1 MIGFLAIPML
11 FALAAL
17 WMTRRGQLP
26 HQRWLSWFAL
36 LALPTPFLANS
47 AGWVFTEMGRQPWV
61 VVPNPTGDQMLRLTV
76 DHGVSGH
83 SAGLVLTSLCVFTL
97 LYAGL
102 AVIWFWLIRR
112 YVVEGPLEHDSE
124 PAPPMPP
131 AADEL
136 APLSFAY

>member
-1 MIGFLAIPML
+1 
-11 FALAAL
+11 
-17 WMTRRGQLP
+17 
-26 HQRWLSWFAL
+26 
-36 LALPTPFLANS
+36 
-47 AGWVFTEMGRQPWV
+47 MGRQPWV

-76 DHGVSGH
+76 DQGVSGH

-131 AADEL
+131 GDDEL

>member
-1 MIGFLAIPML
+1 
-11 FALAAL
+11 
-17 WMTRRGQLP
+17 
-26 HQRWLSWFAL
+26 
-36 LALPTPFLANS
+36 
-47 AGWVFTEMGRQPWV
+47 
-61 VVPNPTGDQMLRLTV
+61 
-76 DHGVSGH
+76 
-83 SAGLVLTSLCVFTL
+83 VFTL

-131 AADEL
+131 GDDEL